1 MSFANTSI
9 LINRQVP
16 EFVRE
21 EHPLFITFLEAYYAF
36 LEQKQTGQLNDLTQK
51 AKDLRY
57 LSDVDYSLNEFEDS
71 FFNTY
76 ASLLPKDVAVDKEF
90 LIKNVLPLYLAK
102 GNEASFKLL
111 FRMLFNDEVDILQ
124 PRNNVLRASDGKWTV
139 DHILRIE
146 TDIRS
151 VYTGNGSNNTFLL
164 AQTSGSGE
172 IDVEVNGITKTEG
185 TDYYIRRESRKVIFI
200 TPPAANSSVKI
211 FYNNFDITALTNRKV
226 TGSISG
232 STALVERASRRI
244 ITDRLNFG
252 LPFELTINEI
262 THIGEFQNGETITTD
277 IIDSNDTVIQLEAD
291 TFSILTQI
299 NVIDGGSSY
308 NVGDP
313 VTVLGGGATT
323 SATAEVE
330 TVSDGFTDRIVVNYG
345 GAGFKLASTITSSNT
360 PGTTLLIGAVDG
372 VNTSHFTA
380 NTYNLLG
387 IDEILPYANV
397 VLNVANYGFPA
408 APNEN
413 ANTRIVD
420 ALTNLVVTD
429 LGPIT
434 NAVILFSN
442 VSVNT
447 AILDS
452 QGALYPVG
460 NTFYD
465 IKDFNSVGRID
476 VYGGGSGYKIGD
488 EIIFSTNPSGTIGT
502 GAAAAVK
509 TVNAAGGILTIE
521 IQPPRIVGTANVGNN
536 TVQIIGTNTFFNND
550 LQVGDKIV
558 LRSQERFIN
567 AVTSNTTAN
576 VNVAFTFESGGGNFA
591 NNYPI
596 GSFAHGAVGG
606 VNYTQNNFPTV
617 TVSTGSGG
625 SGANIAITSLIG
637 NGEQLQALADQIA
650 GQIQRIRLLTG
661 GVGYQYIPEIDLTN
675 FGDGNADA
683 EAVLGASYVEL
694 PGRWITSDSILSN
707 PERRLQGSDYYVDY
721 AYVTSSTTEFSK
733 YKQILKGLLHPAG
746 FINYADLNKQ
756 AEANVTISVDE
767 TTTGTISGLVNVNSS
782 IHITGINTKFFTA
795 QSLGLI
801 SIGTKV
807 AVNTEIRFISS
818 ILSNTSILVS
828 PAFSQTANLQEMV
841 IISEVEPLLV
851 FTENNLPLV
860 TGNNEIITL

>member
-1 MSFANTSI
+1 LFGKSI
-9 LINRQVP
+9 LYS
-16 EFVRE
+16 
-21 EHPLFITFLEAYYAF
+21 LLFLEAYYEY

-76 ASLLPKDVAVDKEF
+76 ASLLPKDVSVDKEF
-90 LIKNVLPLYLAK
+90 LIKNVLPLYLSK

-172 IDVEVNGITKTEG
+172 IDVYVNGIIKTEG

-226 TGSISG
+226 TGLISG

-675 FGDGNADA
+675 FGDGSADA

>member
-21 EHPLFITFLEAYYAF
+21 EHPLFITFLEAYYEF

-57 LSDVDYSLNEFEDS
+57 LSDVDYSLDEFEDS

-76 ASLLPKDVAVDKEF
+76 ASLLPKDVSVDKEF

-124 PRNNVLRASDGKWTV
+124 PRNNILRASDGKWTIN
-139 DHILRIE
+139 HILRIE

-151 VYTGNGSNNTFLL
+151 IYTGDGSNNTFLL

-172 IDVEVNGITKTEG
+172 IDVEVNGVTKTEG
-185 TDYYIRRESRKVIFI
+185 TDYFIRKESRKVIFI

-211 FYNNFDITALTNRKV
+211 FYDNFNIAALTNRKI
-226 TGSISG
+226 TGRTSG
-232 STALVERASRRI
+232 STALIERASRRI
-244 ITDRLNFG
+244 VTDLLNFG
-252 LPFELTINEI
+252 LPFELTINEK
-262 THIGEFQNGETITTD
+262 THIGEFQNGEIITTD
-277 IIDSNDTVIQLEAD
+277 IIDSNDNVIQLEAD

-299 NVIDGGSSY
+299 NVINGASSY

-313 VTVLGGGATT
+313 VLVLGGGATT
-323 SATAEVE
+323 SATAEVSD
-330 TVSDGFTDRIVVNYG
+330 VSDGFTDRIVVNYG
-345 GAGFKLASTITSSNT
+345 GAGFKLASVITSSNT
-360 PGTTLLIGAVDG
+360 PGTTLLTGAVDG

-387 IDEILPYANV
+387 IDQISPYANI

-413 ANTRIVD
+413 ANTRIID
-420 ALTNLVVTD
+420 ALTNLVITD

-488 EIIFSTNPSGTIGT
+488 EINFGANPSGTIGT

-576 VNVAFTFESGGGNFA
+576 VNVAFTFESGAGNSA
-591 NNYPI
+591 NNYKI

-606 VNYTQNNFPTV
+606 VNYTQNNFPTI

-650 GQIQRIRLLTG
+650 GQIQKIRLLTG
-661 GVGYQYIPEIDLTN
+661 GIGYQFIPQIDLTN
-675 FGDGNADA
+675 SGDGAAVA
-683 EAVLGASYVEL
+683 EAVLGQSYTEL
-694 PGRWITSDSILSN
+694 PGRWTSSDSILSN

-721 AYVTSSTTEFSK
+721 AYVTSSLTEFSK

-746 FINYADLNKQ
+746 FVNYADLNKQ
-756 AEANVTISVDE
+756 AKANVTISVDE
-767 TTTGTISGLVNVNSS
+767 TTTSTISGLVNVNTS
-782 IHITGINTKFFTA
+782 IHITGINTKFFAA

-801 SIGTKV
+801 SIGTRV
-807 AVNTEIRFISS
+807 AVNSEIRFISS

-828 PAFSQTANLQEMV
+828 PAFSQTANLQEMF
-841 IISEVEPLLV
+841 ILSEVEPLLV

-860 TGNNEIITL
+860 TELNEIITL